1 MDVLQ
6 NMRDLFVNEPKKT
19 FEGTFSE
26 EVELLAEESNQDVE
40 VLQTEQLM
48 EFESILE
55 CPGCTNLK
63 AKIVKLQK
71 RVSYLKKIR
80 RQLYSRIEEV
90 CNHKRKLIV
99 NCKLE

>member
-6 NMRDLFVNEPKKT
+6 NMRDLFVNERKT
-19 FEGTFSE
+19 AFKGTFSD

-40 VLQTEQLM
+40 VLQTEQFM
-48 EFESILE
+48 ESESISE

-63 AKIVKLQK
+63 AKIVRLQK

-90 CNHKRKLIV
+90 CNHKPKL
-99 NCKLE
+99 